1 MTGAGVG
8 VIIYSSSP
16 LLSDDTGFNMALAI
30 SYFATVVVL
39 LLISVIFK
47 IDYKN

>member
-16 LLSDDTGFNMALAI
+16 LLLDEFIMLLAI
-30 SYFATVVVL
+30 FYFAIVVL
-39 LLISVIFK
+39 SLVLSVIYK